1 MNLNFVK
8 SSKLK
13 FNGEFSCLV
22 TQHRP
27 TGITIISVLMIIGG
41 IILLFTGITPLF
53 LGPLIS
59 IESSSDY
66 AISELGMLITIG
78 GLVLVGLG
86 IASFIVSWGLLKGK
100 RWARTITLI
109 ISIIAIIFAI
119 ISLASSGDL
128 IHIISIIIY
137 GIIIYYMFTDKV
149 KLFFG
154 KVKEPTT

>member
-1 MNLNFVK
+1 M
-8 SSKLK
+8 
-13 FNGEFSCLV
+13 
-22 TQHRP
+22 TQRP

-78 GLVLVGLG
+78 GLVLLGLG

-109 ISIIAIIFAI
+109 ISIITIIFAI

>member
-1 MNLNFVK
+1 
-8 SSKLK
+8 
-13 FNGEFSCLV
+13 
-22 TQHRP
+22 
-27 TGITIISVLMIIGG
+27 MIIGG

-59 IESSSDY
+59 IDSDSST
-66 AISELGMLITIG
+66 SELGLLITIG

-100 RWARTITLI
+100 GWARTITLI

-119 ISLASSGDL
+119 VSLASNEDL
-128 IHIISIIIY
+128 IHIIPVIIY

-154 KVKEPTT
+154 KIKEQSTT

>member
-1 MNLNFVK
+1 M
-8 SSKLK
+8 S
-13 FNGEFSCLV
+13 
-22 TQHRP
+22 QRRP
-27 TGITIISVLMIIGG
+27 TGITIISILMIIGG

-66 AISELGMLITIG
+66 AISELGMLTTIG

-100 RWARTITLI
+100 GWARTIALI
-109 ISIIAIIFAI
+109 ISIIAIIFAF
-119 ISLASSGDL
+119 ISLASNGDL
-128 IHIISIIIY
+128 IHIISVIIY
-137 GIIIYYMFTDKV
+137 GIIIYYMFTKKV

-154 KVKEPTT
+154 KIKEPTT

>member
-1 MNLNFVK
+1 M
-8 SSKLK
+8 
-13 FNGEFSCLV
+13 

-66 AISELGMLITIG
+66 QISELGLLITIG
-78 GLVLVGLG
+78 GLTLVGLG

-100 RWARTITLI
+100 GWARTITLI
-109 ISIIAIIFAI
+109 ISIIAIIVAI
-119 ISLASSGDL
+119 ISLVSSGDL
-128 IHIISIIIY
+128 VHVISVIIY
-137 GIIIYYMFTDKV
+137 GIIIYYMFTNKV

-154 KVKEPTT
+154 KVKESTT

>member
-1 MNLNFVK
+1 V
-8 SSKLK
+8 S
-13 FNGEFSCLV
+13 
-22 TQHRP
+22 QHRP
-27 TGITIISVLMIIGG
+27 TGITIISILMIIGG
-41 IILLFTGITPLF
+41 IILLFIGITPLF

-59 IESSSDY
+59 IDISDY
-66 AISELGMLITIG
+66 AISELGMLTTIS

-100 RWARTITLI
+100 GWARTITLI

-119 ISLASSGDL
+119 ISLASIRDL
-128 IHIISIIIY
+128 IHIIPIVIY
-137 GIIIYYMFTDKV
+137 GIIIYYMFTRKV

>member
-1 MNLNFVK
+1 M
-8 SSKLK
+8 
-13 FNGEFSCLV
+13 

-27 TGITIISVLMIIGG
+27 TGITIISVLMILGG
-41 IILLFTGITPLF
+41 IILLFTGIAPLF
-53 LGPLIS
+53 IGSLIS
-59 IESSSDY
+59 IDSDSST
-66 AISELGMLITIG
+66 SELGLLVTIG

-86 IASFIVSWGLLKGK
+86 IASIIVSWGLLKGK

-119 ISLASSGDL
+119 VSLVSNGDL
-128 IHIISIIIY
+128 VHIIPVIIY

-149 KLFFG
+149 KLYFG

>member
-66 AISELGMLITIG
+66 AISELGMLVTIG

-100 RWARTITLI
+100 KWARTITLI

>member
-1 MNLNFVK
+1 M
-8 SSKLK
+8 
-13 FNGEFSCLV
+13 

-27 TGITIISVLMIIGG
+27 TGITIISLLMIIGG

-59 IESSSDY
+59 IDISDY
-66 AISELGMLITIG
+66 QMNQLGLLITIG
-78 GLVLVGLG
+78 GLVLVALG

-100 RWARTITLI
+100 GWARTITLI

-119 ISLASSGDL
+119 ISLISSEDL
-128 IHIISIIIY
+128 IHIIPVIIY
-137 GIIIYYMFTDKV
+137 GVIIYYMFTKKV

-154 KVKEPTT
+154 KVKEPST

>member
-1 MNLNFVK
+1 
-8 SSKLK
+8 
-13 FNGEFSCLV
+13 V

-41 IILLFTGITPLF
+41 IILLFTGIAPLF

-66 AISELGMLITIG
+66 EISELGMLITIG

-100 RWARTITLI
+100 KWARTITLI

-154 KVKEPTT
+154 KVKEPST